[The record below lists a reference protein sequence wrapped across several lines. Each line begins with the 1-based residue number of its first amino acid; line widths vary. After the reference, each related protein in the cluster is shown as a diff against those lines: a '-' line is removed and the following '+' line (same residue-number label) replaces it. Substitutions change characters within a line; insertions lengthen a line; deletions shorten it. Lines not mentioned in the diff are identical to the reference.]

1 MSTLSP
7 VPLPSEE
14 QARIEQV
21 SIDKVINAHTGRPG
35 ALLGILEA
43 VQERNPHNYLPLE
56 TLRYIALKTETP
68 LSRIYSVAT
77 FYALFNLQ
85 PQGENTI
92 CICRGTACHTRGSRN
107 LLQSARYD
115 LGLGLDDGESDGNE
129 ADKLLLTTPDQM
141 FTVRTVACFGQC
153 AMAPVVE
160 VNHRICGHATERTVQ
175 REIETIRAGE

>member
-1 MSTLSP
+1 MSTLSQ
-7 VPLPSEE
+7 VSLQTEE
-14 QARIEQV
+14 QARAEQV
-21 SIDKVINAHTGRPG
+21 WMDKVIAAWRGRPG

-43 VQERNPHNYLPLE
+43 VQERNPHNHLPLE
-56 TLRYIALKTETP
+56 TLRYVALKTETP

-92 CICRGTACHTRGSRN
+92 CLCRGTACHTRGSRN

-115 LGLGLDDGESDGNE
+115 LGLGVEDSENDGNE

-141 FTVRTVACFGQC
+141 
-153 AMAPVVE
+153 
-160 VNHRICGHATERTVQ
+160 
-175 REIETIRAGE
+175 

>member
-1 MSTLSP
+1 MPTLLQA
-7 VPLPSEE
+7 PLSKDE
-14 QARIEQV
+14 QTI
-21 SIDKVINAHTGRPG
+21 IDKLVSERVGRPG

-43 VQERNPHNYLPLE
+43 AQERNPHNYLPLE
-56 TLRYIALKTETP
+56 TLRYIALKTATP

-107 LLQSARYD
+107 LLQGTRLD
-115 LGLGLDDGESDGNE
+115 LGLGLEDSEGDGTE
-129 ADKLLLTTPDQM
+129 ADKMALTSPDGK

-160 VNHRICGHATERTVQ
+160 VNHRICGHATERTVR
-175 REIETIRAGE
+175 REIATIRGGE